1 MLDCTLDISHQEQ
14 MFFIIRC
21 VDISTN
27 TIKIDEHFIEFI
39 KVDHDIT
46 EKCLFNEIINIIK
59 SPELNINVYKD
70 KEDRIIGLT

>member
-21 VDISTN
+21 VDILTN

-39 KVDHDIT
+39 KVDHDIL
-46 EKCLFNEIINIIK
+46 K
-59 SPELNINVYKD
+59 NVFLMK
-70 KEDRIIGLT
+70 L